1 MHFHKRR
8 PFYLSLTPLAMIIPL
23 TVGGVSASW
32 VSTASATDASALTH
46 RFSIEKG
53 PLTGQLV
60 RFAQQA
66 GIELAGNAAYTD
78 GKVGPGLDGNY
89 SVTEGLTVLLAG
101 SGIFAAQQSNGSYT
115 LVASESMELRA
126 TQVEA
131 NSDRSTSYQPTGASS
146 ILHSDRSTL
155 EVPQVVRHPQHPDV
169 D

>member
-89 SVTEGLTVLLAG
+89 SVTEVTDRIARRQRHLCRAAKQRQLHAG
-101 SGIFAAQQSNGSYT
+101 CLRVDG
-115 LVASESMELRA
+115 VAR
-126 TQVEA
+126 
-131 NSDRSTSYQPTGASS
+131 DTG
-146 ILHSDRSTL
+146 
-155 EVPQVVRHPQHPDV
+155 
-169 D
+169 